1 MDSAVDLTAF
11 RNPERADRIL
21 KRLKNEITR
30 PWVIMEMC
38 GGQTHALMQSGIDQ
52 LLASQI
58 EFIHGPGCPV
68 CVTSLALVDE
78 AIALAKLP
86 NVILTTYGDMLRV
99 PGSAG
104 NLFAA
109 RAQGCDIRVVYAALD
124 ALKIAR
130 ENPDKEVVFFGIGF
144 ETTAPANGISILQAY
159 RTGIRNYSV
168 LVSQVCVPP
177 TLEMI
182 LSSPQ
187 NRVQGFLAAG
197 HVCAV
202 MGTSEYIPIS
212 EKYHVPICVTGFEPI
227 DLLAGIETV
236 VRDLEAG
243 CWSVSNAYSRGV
255 PAAGTAGALAIIH
268 ELFEPCDRDWRG
280 IGIIPDSGW
289 KLKDKYSAYDAEK
302 KFGVTATETHE
313 SDVCIAGAI
322 LRGLKTPPECP
333 AFAASCTP
341 EHPLGAAMVSGE
353 GTCSAYYRYR
363 RNHDRA

>member
-109 RAQGCDIRVVYAALD
+109 
-124 ALKIAR
+124 
-130 ENPDKEVVFFGIGF
+130 
-144 ETTAPANGISILQAY
+144 
-159 RTGIRNYSV
+159 
-168 LVSQVCVPP
+168 
-177 TLEMI
+177 
-182 LSSPQ
+182 
-187 NRVQGFLAAG
+187 
-197 HVCAV
+197 
-202 MGTSEYIPIS
+202 
-212 EKYHVPICVTGFEPI
+212 
-227 DLLAGIETV
+227 
-236 VRDLEAG
+236 
-243 CWSVSNAYSRGV
+243 
-255 PAAGTAGALAIIH
+255 
-268 ELFEPCDRDWRG
+268 
-280 IGIIPDSGW
+280 
-289 KLKDKYSAYDAEK
+289 
-302 KFGVTATETHE
+302 
-313 SDVCIAGAI
+313 
-322 LRGLKTPPECP
+322 
-333 AFAASCTP
+333 
-341 EHPLGAAMVSGE
+341 
-353 GTCSAYYRYR
+353 
-363 RNHDRA
+363 